1 MRPANFLVAIVPI
14 VAMALIERKKEIPS
28 AHRHRGFKCV
38 LYSLYYFSATIL
50 QISTTVIM
58 AFSIAWI
65 ETYS

>member
-1 MRPANFLVAIVPI
+1 
-14 VAMALIERKKEIPS
+14 MALIERKKEIPS